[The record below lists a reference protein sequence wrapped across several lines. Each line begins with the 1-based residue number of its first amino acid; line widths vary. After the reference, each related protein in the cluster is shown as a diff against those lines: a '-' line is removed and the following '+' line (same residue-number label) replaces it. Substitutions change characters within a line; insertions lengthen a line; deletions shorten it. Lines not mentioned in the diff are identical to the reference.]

1 MNDLSLLERGLVNV
15 YQNERQEKLIDARE
29 LHEFLE
35 VGDRF
40 DQWIQRR
47 IEKYGFI
54 ENLDFCTI
62 LCKTEGRPRTD
73 YILKMDMA
81 KEIAMVENN
90 EKGRLV
96 RRYFIEV
103 EKKYTRAIDVSNL
116 SPQLQ
121 MFNQMFQAVAN
132 LELKQ
137 KEITEVVAATK
148 EQISTIKDT
157 IVNRN
162 EDWRKDINKK
172 LRKIGFKY
180 GKYEEFVNESYEL
193 LETRAKCNLNR
204 RLENYKNRLQK
215 AGATK
220 TIVNK
225 ANYLD
230 VIAQDERLKEI
241 YINIVNQMYVKY
253 VA

>member
-1 MNDLSLLERGLVNV
+1 MNNLALLENGLVNV
-15 YQNERQEKLIDARE
+15 YQNNYQEKLVDARE

-47 IEKYGFI
+47 IEKYGFV

-73 YILKMDMA
+73 YILKLDMA

-90 EKGRLV
+90 AKGRIA

-103 EKKYTRAIDVSNL
+103 EKKYRQMVDVSNL

-121 MFNQMFQAVAN
+121 MFNQMFQAMAN
-132 LELKQ
+132 LELKHNEMVE
-137 KEITEVVAATK
+137 EISVAK

-157 IVNRN
+157 IVNRD
-162 EDWRKDINKK
+162 EDWRKDVNKK

-180 GKYEEFVNESYEL
+180 GKYDEFVNESYEL
-193 LETRAKCNLNR
+193 LEARARCDLKR
-204 RLENYKNRLQK
+204 RLRNYRDRLER

-220 TIVNK
+220 TVINK

-230 VIAQDERLKEI
+230 VISQDERLKEI
-241 YINIVNQMYVKY
+241 YINIVNQLYIKH
-253 VA
+253 AA

>member
-1 MNDLSLLERGLVNV
+1 MNNLALLENGLVNV
-15 YQNERQEKLIDARE
+15 YKNDNQEKLVDARE
-29 LHEFLE
+29 LHGFLE

-47 IEKYGFI
+47 IEKYGFV

-73 YILKMDMA
+73 YILKLDMA

-90 EKGRLV
+90 AKGRIA

-103 EKKYTRAIDVSNL
+103 EKKYRQMVDVSNL

-121 MFNQMFQAVAN
+121 MFNQMFQAMAN
-132 LELKQ
+132 LELKHNEMVE
-137 KEITEVVAATK
+137 EISVAK

-157 IVNRN
+157 IVNRD
-162 EDWRKDINKK
+162 EDWRRDVNKK

-180 GKYEEFVNESYEL
+180 GKYNEFVTESYEL
-193 LETRAKCNLNR
+193 LEARARCNLKR
-204 RLENYKNRLQK
+204 RLENYRDRLEK

-220 TIVNK
+220 TVINK

-230 VIAQDERLKEI
+230 VISQDERLKEI

-253 VA
+253 AA

>member
-148 EQISTIKDT
+148 EQINTIKDT
-157 IVNRN
+157 IVSRN
-162 EDWRKDINKK
+162 EDWRKDVNKK
-172 LRKIGFKY
+172 LRKIGFKH
-180 GKYEEFVNESYEL
+180 GKYDEFVNESYEL
-193 LETRAKCNLNR
+193 LEVRARCNLKR
-204 RLENYKNRLQK
+204 RLENYRERLKK

-220 TIVNK
+220 TAINR

-253 VA
+253 AA